1 MSLIP
6 AGLVSGPSLVPQP
19 PLIPPVSAAQPV
31 DTASQSKTDSGTSQQ
46 RDGASA
52 FLSQKAPETR
62 LTYERPAPVEA
73 AAPPSVAQGFVSESA
88 NSGTATADA
97 AAVNAPLAQ
106 AEPQKTSAHAVA
118 AGAYSMVADA
128 SPGMPAS
135 VLTPL
140 RGF

>member
-52 FLSQKAPETR
+52 FLSQQPRETN
-62 LTYERPAPVEA
+62 LTYDRPAPVEA
-73 AAPPSVAQGFVSESA
+73 PATGAQGFVSPYA

-106 AEPQKTSAHAVA
+106 AEPQKTPAYAVA
-118 AGAYSMVADA
+118 ASAYSMVADA